1 MIDML
6 MEVFVFTQVRDESQE
21 VVSDSVVKISLSLIL
36 T

>member
-6 MEVFVFTQVRDESQE
+6 IQVFVFTLVRDETQE